1 MLRDLRKAITGVLAV
16 ALLAL
21 AVAASASSEIP
32 QGLSAKQAAA
42 LEQRVRERWQAMIAH
57 DFGKVWEFNTPT
69 YREVFPK
76 SLYVH
81 KFSYAVQWQ
90 LTSIKVVDY
99 DADAAV
105 ASVAVG
111 VMSQPTKQ
119 TSEASRAL
127 GALPTT
133 IDEKWIL
140 IDGEWWHSAKI

>member
-1 MLRDLRKAITGVLAV
+1 MAVLVMACAV
-16 ALLAL
+16 ATP
-21 AVAASASSEIP
+21 VASAAP
-32 QGLSAKQAAA
+32 DGLSAEQVTA
-42 LEQRVRERWQAMIAH
+42 LEQRVRERWAAMIDH

-76 SLYVH
+76 SMYVH

-90 LTSIKVVDY
+90 LTSIEVVDY

-119 TSEASRAL
+119 TSEASKAL
-127 GALPTT
+127 GAIPST

>member
-1 MLRDLRKAITGVLAV
+1 MNRAFSRALGGAFLAC
-16 ALLAL
+16 L
-21 AVAASASSEIP
+21 VAASACSAAPEE
-32 QGLSAKQAAA
+32 LSAKQSAA
-42 LEQRVRERWQAMIAH
+42 LEQRVRERWQAMIDH

-76 SLYVH
+76 SLYMH
-81 KFSYAVQWQ
+81 KFSYAVQWE

-119 TSEASRAL
+119 TSDASRAL
-127 GALPTT
+127 GAIPVT